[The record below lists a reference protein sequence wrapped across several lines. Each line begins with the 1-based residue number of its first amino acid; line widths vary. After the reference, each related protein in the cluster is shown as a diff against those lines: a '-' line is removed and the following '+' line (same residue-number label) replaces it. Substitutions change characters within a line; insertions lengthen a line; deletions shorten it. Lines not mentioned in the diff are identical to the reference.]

1 MGGVARAIGSV
12 FSGVSRIFGGGHD
25 HYQSAPVFAPA
36 PTPAAAPAPQTN
48 SASMESES
56 SDAVKKKKRGKQQLM
71 IQPRSINTTST
82 GLNL

>member
-12 FSGVSRIFGGGHD
+12 FSGVSRIFGGGHE
-25 HYQSAPVFAPA
+25 HYQSAPVSAP

-56 SDAVKKKKRGKQQLM
+56 SDAVKKKRRGKQQLM
-71 IQPRSINTTST
+71 IQPRSIDTTST

>member
-12 FSGVSRIFGGGHD
+12 FSGIFDGGRHER
-25 HYQSAPVFAPA
+25 YQSVPAPA
-36 PTPAAAPAPQTN
+36 PTPAAAPAPQAN

-56 SDAVKKKKRGKQQLM
+56 SDAVKKKRRGKQQLM
-71 IQPRSINTTST
+71 VQPHSADATST

>member
-1 MGGVARAIGSV
+1 MGGVARAIGSG
-12 FSGVSRIFGGGHD
+12 FSGVSRIFGGGGHE
-25 HYQSAPVFAPA
+25 HYQSAPVSAP

-56 SDAVKKKKRGKQQLM
+56 SDAVKKNRRGKQQLM
-71 IQPRSINTTST
+71 IQPRSTDTTST